1 MKNFSREIMNDD
13 IRNKKI
19 GTLLFIIHY
28 EFLNDIWNFIIR
40 KKYKI
45 VPADLSIYRIGENL
59 QAHNSSWLMLNSKD
73 FPATGFDGKK
83 VKKGIIKIGHKKKE
97 IRFKGENYK

>member
-28 EFLNDIWNFIIR
+28 EFLNDIWNCI
-40 KKYKI
+40 KGKGYKVI
-45 VPADLSIYRIGENL
+45 PADLSIYRIGENL
-59 QAHNSSWLMLNSKD
+59 QAHNTTWVMLNSKD
-73 FPATGFDGKK
+73 FLATGFDGKK
-83 VKKGIIKIGHKKKE
+83 AEGGIIELDHKKKE
-97 IRFKGENYK
+97 IKFKRKDF